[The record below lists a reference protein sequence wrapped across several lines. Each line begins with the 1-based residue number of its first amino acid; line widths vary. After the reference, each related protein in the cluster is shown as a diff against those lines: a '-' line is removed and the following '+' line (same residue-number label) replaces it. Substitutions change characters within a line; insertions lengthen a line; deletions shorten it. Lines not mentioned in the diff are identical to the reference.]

1 MPDSLSDPD
10 VTGQRSLGERL
21 KALETHAEASV
32 KFHTRINTLVLVVGG
47 VLSMTVGGL
56 ATGALATRDTVLA
69 NTARLAVVEQ
79 RVVAVDARDER
90 RAVDDR
96 TTREQLVE
104 IRADVRAMREQLDVL
119 SRERARE
126 PSAHAR

>member
-1 MPDSLSDPD
+1 MPDSISDPD

-21 KALETHAEASV
+21 KALETHADAAT
-32 KFHTRINTLVLVVGG
+32 KFHTRINTIVTGVGLVLS
-47 VLSMTVGGL
+47 LTVGGL

-79 RVVAVDARDER
+79 RVTAVDARDER

-119 SRERARE
+119 SRTRE
-126 PSAHAR
+126 STPRTR